1 MLIADSLY
9 KSYFG
14 AEVLRGVSLDVHES
28 EIVSIVGPSGA
39 GKTSLLY
46 ILGTLDNPDKGHL
59 QFEGIDLSTLKGSE
73 LAHFRNENIGFVFQ
87 FHNLLPEFTSLENVA
102 MPCYLA
108 GIDRRDADD
117 IAYEV
122 LDLVGLEDKLSQK
135 PSELSG
141 GERQR
146 VAVARALANDPKL
159 ILADE
164 PTGSLDSKNAKKL
177 YDIFFDIR
185 DKLGKTIIYVT
196 HDEYFA
202 DLADRKLEI
211 VDGKVIS

>member
-1 MLIADSLY
+1 MLVADSLV

-14 AEVLRGVSLDVHES
+14 AEVLRGVSLNIDS
-28 EIVSIVGPSGA
+28 NEIVSIVGPSGA

-46 ILGTLDNPDKGHL
+46 ILGALDNPDKGNVL
-59 QFEGIDLSTLKGSE
+59 FNGINLSTLKGSE

-87 FHNLLPEFTSLENVA
+87 FHNLLPEFTALENVA

-108 GIDRRDADD
+108 GINKRDSDD
-117 IAYEV
+117 IAYDV
-122 LDLVGLEDKLSQK
+122 LDLVGLEDKLSHK

-164 PTGSLDSKNAKKL
+164 PTGSLDSKNAKIL
-177 YDIFFDIR
+177 YNIFFDIR
-185 DKLGKTIIYVT
+185 DRLGKTIVFVT
-196 HDEYFA
+196 HDENFA
-202 DLADRKLEI
+202 DMADRKLEI
-211 VDGKVIS
+211 IDGKMIT

>member
-1 MLIADSLY
+1 MLIADSIV

-14 AEVLRGVSLDVHES
+14 AEVLRGVSLNINEG

-46 ILGTLDNPDKGHL
+46 ILGTLDNPDKGKIH
-59 QFEGIDLSTLKGSE
+59 FDEIELSTLKGPE

-87 FHNLLPEFTSLENVA
+87 FHNLLPEFTALENVA

-108 GIDRRDADD
+108 GIDRRDSDD

-122 LDLVGLEDKLSQK
+122 LDLVGLEDKLSYK

-164 PTGSLDSKNAKKL
+164 PTGSLDSKNAKIL

-185 DKLGKTIIYVT
+185 DRLGKTIVFVT
-196 HDEYFA
+196 HDEHFA

-211 VDGKVIS
+211 VDGKMIK